1 MRQVTKTVR
10 AVKVSHKV
18 TVRAGSKSRTVE
30 RSRVT
35 RQERVTKSDGGLTV
49 TLPEV
54 PGIPAQQRGTSYTI
68 PSLLTKGEDNPKLA
82 KSDAA
87 SAEYRT
93 FGLTLSPST
102 ESGFQTC
109 ASASAGC
116 RAVCLN
122 FQGMGRVFPSIHV
135 SRIAKTVAFF
145 VHRERF
151 LSVLRAELRRI
162 AKRARREGWVPAVRL
177 NVLSDIP
184 WERVAPELFAEF
196 PGVQFYDYTKHS
208 ARMLRFCAGDFPGN
222 YHLTFSR
229 SECNHADCLRVLAA
243 GGTVA
248 VVFSDANLPATW
260 EGHPVIGGDETDM
273 RFTDA
278 PGSVV
283 GLYAKGTARRDD
295 SGFVVPTRRIALSVL
310 S

>member
-18 TVRAGSKSRTVE
+18 TVRDGNRSRTVE

-35 RQERVTKSDGGLTV
+35 RQERVTKSDDSITV
-49 TLPEV
+49 TLPDV
-54 PGIPAQQRGTSYTI
+54 PGIRAEQRGTSYTVS
-68 PSLLTKGEDNPKLA
+68 SLLTKGEDNPKLA
-82 KSDAA
+82 KSDKA

-116 RAVCLN
+116 KRVCLN

-145 VHRERF
+145 LHRERF
-151 LSVLRAELRRI
+151 LSVLRAELRRTV
-162 AKRARREGWVPAVRL
+162 KRARREGWVPAVRL

-196 PGVQFYDYTKHS
+196 PEVQFYDYTKHG

-229 SECNHADCLRVLAA
+229 SECNESACMEVLAA

-248 VVFSDANLPATW
+248 VVFQTKGLPATYK
-260 EGHPVIGGDETDM
+260 GFPVISGDETDM

-283 GLYAKGTARRDD
+283 GLYAKGTAKRDD
-295 SGFVVPTRRIALSVL
+295 SGFVVPTRRVALSVL